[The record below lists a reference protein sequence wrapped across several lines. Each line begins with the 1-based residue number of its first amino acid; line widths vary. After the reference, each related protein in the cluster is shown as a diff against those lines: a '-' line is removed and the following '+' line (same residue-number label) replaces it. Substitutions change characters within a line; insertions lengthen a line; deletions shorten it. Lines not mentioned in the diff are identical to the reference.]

1 MTVLVMGAGGRLGL
15 EFMDRLS
22 SLDDLTGLAH
32 VQCDVTDSLAVER
45 AVLELRPTVVITC
58 ASRTRT

>member
-1 MTVLVMGAGGRLGL
+1 
-15 EFMDRLS
+15 MDRLS